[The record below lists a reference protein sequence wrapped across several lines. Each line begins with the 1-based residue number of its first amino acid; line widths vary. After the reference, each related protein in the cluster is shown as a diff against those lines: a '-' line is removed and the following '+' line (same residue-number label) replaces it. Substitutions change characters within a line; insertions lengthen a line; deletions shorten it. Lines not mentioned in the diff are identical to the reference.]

1 MNNSLFVFV
10 ISFNEEELLTTIESA
25 YSNASEPEKLF
36 FGIYEQRT
44 DDDFVD
50 LTSYKNIKK
59 VECKYEFPR
68 GTGIARLNAFMLN
81 NNEDYCMY
89 VDSHTLFDPGWD
101 VELKNQFKELKNYY
115 EKPFISHNVDYW
127 YRNEN
132 GNIVQ
137 CHRFNPSILLP
148 ISVVRGS
155 SIHFEMYSETF
166 PDEIKFKEYFL
177 CSGQFAFGEMQA
189 FRECL
194 PDPRI
199 FFYGEEQLLAIRL
212 STRGW
217 RIFSSNTNVLH
228 HAGVTEE
235 NMQKIH
241 SNNLHWRAIVRG
253 NDYHDAFI
261 NSDLEFFTKPLAGV
275 TYDILSGKEL
285 GYWGAPDQN
294 SYEEYINKLG
304 FDYRS
309 LNEIE

>member
-1 MNNSLFVFV
+1 MNNTLFVFV

-44 DDDFVD
+44 DDNFVD

-101 VELKNQFKELKNYY
+101 VELKNQFKNLKNYY
-115 EKPFISHNVDYW
+115 EKPFISYNIDYW
-127 YRNEN
+127 YRDND

-137 CHRFNPSILLP
+137 RYTFNPTILLP
-148 ISVVRGS
+148 ISVTRPSG
-155 SIHFEMYSETF
+155 IHFEMYSEGF

-189 FRECL
+189 FKECL

-217 RIFSSNTNVLH
+217 RIFASNTNVLH
-228 HAGVTEE
+228 HKGVTEE
-235 NMQKIH
+235 DWQGVNF
-241 SNNLHWRAIVRG
+241 WRAIAGRE
-253 NDYHDAFI
+253 DCRDAFRD
-261 NSDLEFFTKPLAGV
+261 SDLEFFTKPLTGI

-294 SYEEYINKLG
+294 SYEQYIEKLG

-309 LNEIE
+309 LNEIQR